1 MAVSWRRQKMSENDE
16 ILINFEEGIKTL
28 TINLPKKLNA
38 LSAANALRMAK
49 EVEKSEEDGTRVVV
63 ITGAG
68 GAFCAGAD
76 LAQRGFEK
84 LGQQGAPTEQQLDEL
99 VATSYHRL
107 SSSVYRIPRPVI
119 AAVDGVAAGFG
130 CSLALNA
137 DITLASTQV
146 RFIEVF
152 INIALIPDGGSTYI
166 LPKLV
171 GLKKALEMAFT
182 GEPVHAEEALRL
194 NMVNRV
200 YPPEELMEKA
210 LEWARKLAKGPVRS
224 MGIAKRTFYEAY
236 LMNSDQALDMESRRQ
251 ARLMTQSDFVNA
263 VLAFHEKKEPT
274 FS

>member
-1 MAVSWRRQKMSENDE
+1 MSGNDE
-16 ILINFEEGIKTL
+16 ILISAKEGIKTL

-38 LSAANALRMAK
+38 LSAANALRMAR
-49 EVEKSEEDGTRVVV
+49 EVEKSGEDGTRVVV
-63 ITGAG
+63 MTGAG
-68 GAFCAGAD
+68 GAFCSGAD

-84 LGQQGAPTEQQLDEL
+84 LGQQGAPTEQQMDEL
-99 VATSYHRL
+99 VSTTYHRL
-107 SSSVYRIPRPVI
+107 STAIYNLPRPVI

-137 DITLASTQV
+137 DITLASTTAKFIQV
-146 RFIEVF
+146 FV
-152 INIALIPDGGSTYI
+152 NIALMPDGGSTYI

-171 GLKKALEMAFT
+171 GLKKAIEMAFT

-200 YPPEELMEKA
+200 YPPEELKEKT

-224 MGIAKRTFYEAY
+224 MGVAKRSFQEAF
-236 LMNSDQALDMESRRQ
+236 LMNTDQALDMESRRQ
-251 ARLMTQSDFVNA
+251 ARLLTQPDFVNA